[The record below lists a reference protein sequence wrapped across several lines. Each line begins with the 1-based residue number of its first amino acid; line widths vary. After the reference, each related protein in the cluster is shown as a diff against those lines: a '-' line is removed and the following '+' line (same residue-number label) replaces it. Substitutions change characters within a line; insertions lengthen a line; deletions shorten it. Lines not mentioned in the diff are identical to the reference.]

1 MKKFYP
7 TYLYIKTHNITG
19 LKYFGK
25 TTGNPEKYQG
35 SGKYW
40 LNHLKIHGNDVS
52 TKILGFFESKDEC
65 INAATKFSTDN
76 NIINSVNKEGKKSWA
91 NQINENGL
99 DGGNTG
105 RTIYNLHSE
114 ETKRKI
120 SESNKGKL
128 PWNTGKTGV
137 TSGNRTPRTAEQ
149 KEKISKSLTG
159 RSRSV
164 DAVKKT
170 ADKLRGR
177 KRPEISRALTGI
189 KRTPETIEKMKLSQ
203 QNRNPVTE
211 ETKQKIREKRKLQI
225 FTDETKQ
232 KLKGKIV
239 CISKIG
245 EIKKIDKE
253 LFYSQVG
260 LDEQREWVFH
270 RSREGLN
277 RKLTESK

>member
-1 MKKFYP
+1 MVAI
-7 TYLYIKTHNITG
+7 LI
-19 LKYFGK
+19 
-25 TTGNPEKYQG
+25 EKNY
-35 SGKYW
+35 KP
-40 LNHLKIHGNDVS
+40 
-52 TKILGFFESKDEC
+52 
-65 INAATKFSTDN
+65 
-76 NIINSVNKEGKKSWA
+76 
-91 NQINENGL
+91 
-99 DGGNTG
+99 
-105 RTIYNLHSE
+105 HSE

-120 SESNKGKL
+120 SESNKGRL

-137 TSGNRTPRTAEQ
+137 TPGNTTPRTKEQ
-149 KEKISKSLTG
+149 KEKISKSLIG
-159 RSRSV
+159 KSRSPE
-164 DAVKKT
+164 AVIKT

-189 KRTPETIEKMKLSQ
+189 KRSPETIEKMKLAQ

-211 ETKQKIREKRKLQI
+211 ETKQKIREKRKLQV

-260 LDEQREWVFH
+260 PDEQREWVFH
-270 RSREGLN
+270 KSQEGLK